1 MNLYAMGG
9 VVTPDYVE
17 TTVDQ
22 QLIFSY
28 WNSGLVAVR
37 REMRLFS
44 RWHDI
49 FVEVM
54 ERGLVAHVWGGSS
67 YVLAAQGS
75 DFCHPRKK
83 RLWIPQSRS
92 SEDGH
97 LLPLRRAGPLPRA
110 GCERRL
116 IFSASGP

>member
-54 ERGLVAHVWGGSS
+54 EWGLVAHVWGGSS
-67 YVLAAQGS
+67 
-75 DFCHPRKK
+75 
-83 RLWIPQSRS
+83 
-92 SEDGH
+92 
-97 LLPLRRAGPLPRA
+97 
-110 GCERRL
+110 
-116 IFSASGP
+116 